1 MGIFKKA
8 NNIYITVRDTYTSIS
23 GSSYEEAEEVII
35 EATNGDLEL
44 ISQKKVI
51 MQGLGKEDEEQE
63 IEQSEPN
70 NSDNEP
76 NFFIHFRLPK
86 KYDGD
91 FGFDWLR
98 KEYLPTSEG
107 GAGICVS
114 DINALKKEYYSED
127 VENPFSLRGK
137 DYYCSFLNIFPNKEI
152 KLSLFRENL
161 TESPLNTND
170 LTLYFD
176 YNKELFKLSSTDIDL
191 KKIPFDGDRSK
202 VEIKLT
208 CSSALDKNTEIK
220 VRVRKTSEQKNKN
233 DLEVGKLM
241 VMKNDVKYKLNAQ
254 FVEVEFK
261 GSIEYDTAKDEN
273 NTDIKKYQV
282 IQDFDIIDERGEKGK
297 SSYKEDV
304 SSTVNTYLSMNQYIK
319 NWKEYVERDNLFKKL
334 FKQALIEYFPNKN
347 NYKKIIIDFKKFN
360 INNKPIGEMKID
372 RIKKSI
378 SSITALDIECNLYE
392 FLKGLKE
399 CYESV
404 FSNKEKGIIVFLL
417 PINVRVTK
425 SLIQQNNLPF
435 NIKDTVFDAF
445 ADEIT
450 SKGKYIMLTKFH
462 QDLIKSTLVHE
473 AGHTLGLTH
482 TFPEPMEEGIIPK
495 HLFSKNDTENIM
507 DYPKKEN
514 LNKYIETFF
523 KWQWKI
529 MQKDSDLIS
538 QRQ

>member
-1 MGIFKKA
+1 M
-8 NNIYITVRDTYTSIS
+8 
-23 GSSYEEAEEVII
+23 
-35 EATNGDLEL
+35 
-44 ISQKKVI
+44 
-51 MQGLGKEDEEQE
+51 
-63 IEQSEPN
+63 
-70 NSDNEP
+70 
-76 NFFIHFRLPK
+76 
-86 KYDGD
+86 
-91 FGFDWLR
+91 
-98 KEYLPTSEG
+98 
-107 GAGICVS
+107 
-114 DINALKKEYYSED
+114 
-127 VENPFSLRGK
+127 
-137 DYYCSFLNIFPNKEI
+137 
-152 KLSLFRENL
+152 
-161 TESPLNTND
+161 
-170 LTLYFD
+170 
-176 YNKELFKLSSTDIDL
+176 

-360 INNKPIGEMKID
+360 INNKPTGEMKID

-435 NIKDTVFDAF
+435 NIKDTDFDAF

-482 TFPEPMEEGIIPK
+482 TFPEPIEEGIIPK